1 LKINGIG
8 YKLEQDLENNKLLLK
23 LGWSNWHKY
32 SLPKNIKIKINQKT
46 NLLYV
51 FGNNKQIVGQITSQ
65 IRAFKKPEPYKGKG
79 LSYLNEVIHLKEGKR
94 NNV

>member
-1 LKINGIG
+1 
-8 YKLEQDLENNKLLLK
+8 
-23 LGWSNWHKY
+23 
-32 SLPKNIKIKINQKT
+32 LPNDIQVKINQKT

-51 FGNNKQIVGQITSQ
+51 FGNNKQVVGQTTSQ

-79 LSYLNEVIHLKEGKR
+79 LSYINEVINLKEGKR